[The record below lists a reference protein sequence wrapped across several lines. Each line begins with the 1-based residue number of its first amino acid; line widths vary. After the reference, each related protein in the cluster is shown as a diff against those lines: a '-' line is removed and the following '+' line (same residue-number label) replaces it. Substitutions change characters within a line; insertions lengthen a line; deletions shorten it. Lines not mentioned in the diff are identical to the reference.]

1 MVCKL
6 CAFHWNDELHPNS
19 ELKQQ
24 YMEAAKRVLQ
34 AMVLD
39 TFHSLPMRVWKKIY
53 HIVGF

>member
-6 CAFHWNDELHPNS
+6 CAFHWNDELHPKS

-34 AMVLD
+34 DMVLD